1 MGSRYV
7 PKGRFTGGQP
17 VYFDLEYTLRRN
29 AVVMPLYT
37 LTLALIFF
45 AGFLAL
51 CLNFLITVFASLRNL
66 APGCVAIEE

>member
-7 PKGRFTGGQP
+7 PKGQFTGGQP